1 MRYFLC
7 VIGMVMFL
15 EGLPYFAWPDK
26 MKPWLQKIIETPET
40 VLRKLGFVLM
50 LVGLLFVF
58 VGRI

>member
-7 VIGMVMFL
+7 VMGMVMFL

-40 VLRKLGFVLM
+40 VLRKLGLALM